1 MFLSLLLLAQ
11 PTLVG
16 LHLSHEVEV
25 IHSDIS
31 KDGHSQPSPV
41 SQFPAPL
48 STSTLSPAT
57 SHGDEALNRVDSS
70 RVQKRK
76 LNTLAARRCRQRR
89 VDRMKELE
97 DELAQV
103 RKERDDWRLQ
113 CSKLEG
119 ETNALKSLLSRKSMD
134 T

>member
-1 MFLSLLLLAQ
+1 M
-11 PTLVG
+11 
-16 LHLSHEVEV
+16 
-25 IHSDIS
+25 
-31 KDGHSQPSPV
+31 
-41 SQFPAPL
+41 
-48 STSTLSPAT
+48 
-57 SHGDEALNRVDSS
+57 
-70 RVQKRK
+70 QKRK